1 MLTKLFQRTTQSSSF
16 IPEIDGLRFFA
27 IITVVIFHLNTAY
40 SRQLGMDDY
49 AMSVLGGS
57 REITSSGWWIIRLDM
72 GVKVFFA
79 ISGMV
84 LALPFLKAGLFG
96 GKKIDLKDYFY
107 RRLTRLEPPF
117 IITLLGFY
125 MVQML
130 FLDKTAAE
138 LLPHM
143 MAGLLYL
150 HTFIFAAPNPINPVT
165 WSLETEAQFYMIVPL
180 LFFLLFRSPGKWYRV
195 AVIAGLFAFS
205 LFFKHYTYYKLVYFL
220 QYCIFAFFTNFIT
233 GILFAWLF
241 LAKKEFFRV
250 KHLLWDFAGMAGIL
264 FIFIFYKPQAE
275 IINNIFFN
283 TGIFLLMLAAFK
295 GTYFN
300 RFFTLPFVYVVG
312 GMCYTIYLLHYAFL
326 QLLVKFT
333 GSLQTGSGYLPDLL
347 LQFIVA
353 LPAILLVSGIFFLLI
368 EKPCMDKRWPA
379 RMMEQI
385 KHYIKPVLK

>member
-16 IPEIDGLRFFA
+16 IPEIDGLRFFS

-49 AMSVLGGS
+49 AMSLLGGS
-57 REITSSGWWIIRLDM
+57 REITSTGWWIIRLDM

-117 IITLLGFY
+117 IISLLGFY
-125 MVQML
+125 MVHIL

-138 LLPHM
+138 LLPNM
-143 MAGLLYL
+143 MAGLLYV

-165 WSLETEAQFYMIVPL
+165 WSLETEAQFYIIVPL
-180 LFFLLFRSPGKWYRV
+180 LFFLLFRSPGKWYRISV
-195 AVIAGLFAFS
+195 MAGLFTFS
-205 LFFKHYTYYKLVYFL
+205 MLFKHFMYYEQVYFL
-220 QYCIFAFFTNFIT
+220 QYCIFSYFTNFIT

-241 LAKKEFFRV
+241 LSKNEFFRV
-250 KHLLWDFAGMAGIL
+250 KKTFWDFIGMAGL
-264 FIFIFYKPQAE
+264 LLTFIFYKPQAD
-275 IINNIFFN
+275 IINNILFN
-283 TGIFLLMLAAFK
+283 TGIFMFMVAAFK

-326 QLLVKFT
+326 HLLLKYTSV
-333 GSLQTGSGYLPDLL
+333 LQTGSGYLPDLF
-347 LQFIVA
+347 LQFLIA
-353 LPAILLVSGIFFLLI
+353 IPAILLVSGIFFLLI
-368 EKPCMDKRWPA
+368 EKPCMDKRWPV
-379 RMMEQI
+379 RMMAQI
-385 KHYIKPVLK
+385 KYYIKPVLK